1 MNRIE
6 VTEKIISAK
15 VSRGI
20 KWDDVATRIG
30 QSREWTTALCLGQMT
45 ASAEQ
50 AGILGDIFGLTDE
63 EGGGDSEEEEPATD
77 TKE

>member
-20 KWDDVATRIG
+20 NWEDVATRVG
-30 QSREWTTALCLGQMT
+30 
-45 ASAEQ
+45 
-50 AGILGDIFGLTDE
+50 
-63 EGGGDSEEEEPATD
+63 
-77 TKE
+77 

>member
-20 KWDDVATRIG
+20 KWEDVATRVG
-30 QSREWTTALCLGQMT
+30 RSKEWTTALCLGQMT

-50 AGILGDIFGLTDE
+50 ATILGDIFGLTDE
-63 EGGGDSEEEEPATD
+63 
-77 TKE
+77 